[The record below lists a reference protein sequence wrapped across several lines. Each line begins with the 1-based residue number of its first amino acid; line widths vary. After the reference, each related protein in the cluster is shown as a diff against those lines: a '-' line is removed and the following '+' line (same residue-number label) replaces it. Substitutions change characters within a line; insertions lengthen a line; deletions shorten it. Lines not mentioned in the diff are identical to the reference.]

1 MQISCP
7 HCHKQNRFPIDRI
20 AQDPL
25 CGACKKSLLSLP
37 IELNQSN
44 FAEVTGQNQLPV
56 LLDFWAPWC
65 GPCTQFAPTFAST
78 AQRFANQLVFA
89 KVNTE
94 AEQALGSQF
103 QIRSIPTLAVFKGGK
118 ELDRLSGALRP
129 PELEQYVNTI
139 LRKWKD

>member
-7 HCHKQNRFPIDRI
+7 HCHKPNRFPIDRI

-25 CGACKKSLLSLP
+25 CGACKKSLLSAP
-37 IELNQSN
+37 IELNQGN
-44 FAEVTGQNQLPV
+44 FAEATGQTHLPV
-56 LLDFWAPWC
+56 LVDFWAPWC
-65 GPCTQFAPTFAST
+65 GPCTQFAPTFTAA
-78 AQRFANQLVFA
+78 AQRHANQVVFA

-94 AEQALGSQF
+94 AEQLLGSQF

-129 PELEQYVNTI
+129 PELDQYVNTI
-139 LRKWKD
+139 LRKWSV

>member
-25 CGACKKSLLSLP
+25 CGACKKGLLSAP
-37 IELNQSN
+37 IELNQAN
-44 FAEVTGQNQLPV
+44 FTEATGQSHLPV

-65 GPCTQFAPTFAST
+65 GPCTQFAPTFAAA
-78 AQRFANQLVFA
+78 AQRYANQVVFA

-94 AEQALGSQF
+94 AEQQLGSQF

-129 PELEQYVNTI
+129 PELDQYINTI
-139 LRKWKD
+139 LRKWSV

>member
-20 AQDPL
+20 AQDPI
-25 CGACKKSLLSLP
+25 CGACKKSLLSAP
-37 IELNQSN
+37 IELNQDN
-44 FAEVTGQNQLPV
+44 FSEATGQGHLPV

-65 GPCTQFAPTFAST
+65 GPCTQFAPIFAAA
-78 AQRFANQLVFA
+78 AQRYANQVVFA

-94 AEQALGSQF
+94 AEKQLGAQF
-103 QIRSIPTLAVFKGGK
+103 QIRSIPTLAVFKEGK

-139 LRKWKD
+139 LRKWGV

>member
-7 HCHKQNRFPIDRI
+7 HCHKQNRFPIDRL

-37 IELNQSN
+37 IELNQGN
-44 FAEVTGQNQLPV
+44 FAELCGKSNLAV
-56 LLDFWAPWC
+56 LVDFWAPWC
-65 GPCTQFAPTFAST
+65 GPCTQFAPTFAAA

-94 AEQALGSQF
+94 AEQALRSQF
-103 QIRSIPTLAVFKGGK
+103 QIRSIPTLAVFRGGK
-118 ELDRLSGALRP
+118 ELDRLSDALRP
-129 PELEQYVNTI
+129 PELEQCVNTI
-139 LRKWKD
+139 LRKWSS

>member
-7 HCHKQNRFPIDRI
+7 HCHKPNRFPIDRI

-25 CGACKKSLLSLP
+25 CGACKKSLLSAP
-37 IELNQSN
+37 IELNQGN
-44 FAEVTGQNQLPV
+44 FAEATGQTHLPV
-56 LLDFWAPWC
+56 LVDFWAPWC
-65 GPCTQFAPTFAST
+65 GPCTQFAPTFTAA
-78 AQRFANQLVFA
+78 AQRHANQVVFA

-94 AEQALGSQF
+94 AEQQLGSQF

-139 LRKWKD
+139 LRKWSV

>member
-7 HCHKQNRFPIDRI
+7 HCHKPNRFPIDRI

-25 CGACKKSLLSLP
+25 CGACKKSLLSAP
-37 IELNQSN
+37 IELNQGN
-44 FAEVTGQNQLPV
+44 FAEATGQTHLPV
-56 LLDFWAPWC
+56 LVDFWAPWC
-65 GPCTQFAPTFAST
+65 GPCTQFAPTFTTA
-78 AQRFANQLVFA
+78 AQRYANQVVFA

-94 AEQALGSQF
+94 AEQLLGSQF

-129 PELEQYVNTI
+129 PELDQYVNTI
-139 LRKWKD
+139 LRKWSV